1 MNANLN
7 EQWVRIK
14 GHECYEVSNLGHIR
28 NRLSGQNLKGYPNYK
43 GYLRVMLDGKQKTIH
58 RLVAEA
64 FIPNP
69 NNLDTI
75 DHIDGNKL
83 NNAADNL
90 QWMSREDNA
99 SKAFKGTSRTIRR
112 EKVACLETNKIYDS
126 AAAAARELKV
136 YADSI
141 RGCCKGKQHTA
152 INDKGE
158 RLHFMYRSDYFDML
172 TAELLEKVFLETEI
186 ENETEVEPEVSINGV
201 ELDTF
206 LNAPLGLCL
215 SAEAAAKEVMLY
227 V

>member
-14 GHECYEVSNLGHIR
+14 GHEYYEVSNLGHIR
-28 NRLSGQNLKGYPNYK
+28 NRLSGQNLNGYPNYK

-90 QWMSREDNA
+90 QWMSRGDNSA
-99 SKAFKGTSRTIRR
+99 KAVKGTSRTIRR
-112 EKVACLETNKIYDS
+112 EKVACLETHKIYDS

-136 YADSI
+136 YADSV
-141 RGCCKGKQHTA
+141 RGCCKGKQYTA

-158 RLHFMYRSDYFDML
+158 KLHFMYKSDYYDML
-172 TAELLEKVFLETEI
+172 AANLLEKAFQEI
-186 ENETEVEPEVSINGV
+186 EPEIEVSVNGIP
-201 ELDTF
+201 LDDF
-206 LNAPLGLCL
+206 LTTPVGMVL
-215 SAEAAAKEVMLY
+215 STEAAAQELMMY